1 MESLSKSQAFVSGKK
16 KKFKR
21 HTDIKKPYEVF
32 SISVFECH
40 WSMND
45 INYQAIA
52 DLPNVRMAKTPIKA
66 VHEGKL
72 K

>member
-1 MESLSKSQAFVSGKK
+1 MESLSKSQASVSGKK
-16 KKFKR
+16 SLK
-21 HTDIKKPYEVF
+21 DIQKPYEVF